1 MDKYERER
9 EGGEDGVSVLL
20 FFLTGK
26 TKAARVRYHLGR
38 AAFVSLFDG
47 FSFTLKK
54 RVSIRHDS
62 ESARSLSS
70 ACWWR
75 GSVDNGRKGR
85 KDGRKD
91 VLMLEGGGERERK
104 GEQREKERTR

>member
-1 MDKYERER
+1 M
-9 EGGEDGVSVLL
+9 
-20 FFLTGK
+20 
-26 TKAARVRYHLGR
+26 RYHLGR
-38 AAFVSLFDG
+38 AAFVSHFDG

-70 ACWWR
+70 ACWWS

-85 KDGRKD
+85 KDGQKD
-91 VLMLEGGGERERK
+91 ILMLEGGGERERK